1 MATRLEKKV
10 DAVLRAHASD
20 PAEANRALC
29 AALDAQEVLTAAQ
42 LPLNSRVRNVVAT
55 AFRSDAREREAVQ
68 KLRALAR
75 EDELVPVEV
84 HGGGKCKMT
93 IYMTKEA
100 AERQR

>member
-1 MATRLEKKV
+1 MAKRLEKKV
-10 DAVLRAHASD
+10 DAVLRAHPTD
-20 PAEANRALC
+20 PAEAERALC
-29 AALDAQEVLTAAQ
+29 EALDAQEILTAAQ
-42 LPLNSRVRNVVAT
+42 LPLNSRVRNVVAN
-55 AFRSDAREREAVQ
+55 AFRRDARERAAVQ
-68 KLRALAR
+68 ELRSRAR